1 LELNEDGILLLCS
14 DGLSDND
21 LLETHWQSH
30 LEPMLTTSTN
40 LEQGVNQ
47 LIDLANQYNGHDNIT
62 AIAVRLKVRPNLEQ
76 MPG

>member
-1 LELNEDGILLLCS
+1 MELNEDGILLLCS

-21 LLETHWQSH
+21 LLETHWRSH
-30 LEPMLTTSTN
+30 LEPMLNTSTN